1 MKFFRNLKHIF
12 AVSIVSLAMIFWSI
26 YMFRSDFTNSL
37 NGFFLYRTGNSVWQ
51 DKIYKH
57 TLSPI
62 YLPWTGGALP
72 MTQIKI
78 IKIDDDSL
86 NYLQSKNRPFWKD
99 VYTEVVQKLTLAWVR
114 GIAFDLVFAIED
126 REPSKTLTGYTQE
139 EEFAQV
145 ARDAGNVVIAADYNN
160 KYCDAQLKLLTQWDN
175 NLDII
180 SAESLPWEMSCNK
193 RLGAIIAANY
203 NKLSDTEHRKYVEFM
218 GVYYKKRTALETELW
233 VQVTGGAVEAIFDT
247 FEDQDYASL
256 YCQKDAGDWK
266 YETCLN
272 VPRSVYKD
280 VPWGTINIDGTYTR
294 PIISDMSSSL
304 PYAHW
309 KAQSWVLDSD
319 KYLYALPLALYK
331 ITGGSNP
338 YPTSKSVINPYFG
351 PELSYSYI
359 SLRDFLVAT
368 PEWLAQTFANSYVIV
383 GNTQEISG
391 DFVETP
397 VTGKMMPGVEIHA
410 HFLEWLIQNK
420 MLAELPVRILW
431 WTVVMLTILSVL
443 LYYFIPKYLSPFF
456 AIVMLV
462 GILYVTRYTYDVGRV
477 VTDVFLLFLAWGV
490 VTYPVTY
497 IYRFFVVEREKR
509 ELQNNFGHYIDPHVV
524 EEIASRGEDIQLGGE
539 RRVLS
544 VLFSDIA
551 GFTTISESMNPQELF
566 YLMTSYLSNMTDI
579 LIAHGGTLDKYIGDA
594 VMGFFGAPL
603 SYEDHAIRA
612 ADTALMMRARLPLF
626 NDDLVKHGM
635 QPIDFRVGIAT
646 GDVMVGNI
654 GSHDRFNYTVLWDT
668 VNLASRLEGT
678 GKEYDVHIIVP
689 EATKNALWPLYLTRE
704 LDTIAV
710 KWKTKGV
717 RIYEL
722 VGYAKDYPDR
732 TLYFTYEKALELY
745 RKGDYREAG
754 KLWQTQAQKDPP
766 SHVMMYRCL
775 NILKWLITV
784 EDGIYHMTHK

>member
-12 AVSIVSLAMIFWSI
+12 AVSIVSLGMIFWSI
-26 YMFRSDFTNSL
+26 YIFQDDFTHSL
-37 NGFFLYRTGNSVWQ
+37 NGFFLYRTGNWVWQ
-51 DKIYKH
+51 DTVYKH
-57 TLSPI
+57 TLSPT
-62 YLPWTGGALP
+62 YLPWTPGTIP

-78 IKIDDDSL
+78 INIDEDSL
-86 NYLQSKNRPFWKD
+86 NYLQSQGRPFWKD
-99 VYTEVVQKLTLAWVR
+99 VYTEVVQKLTLAWAK
-114 GIAFDLVFAIED
+114 GIAFDIVFAVED

-145 ARDAGNVVIAADYNN
+145 ARDAGNVVVAADYNN
-160 KYCDAQLKLLTQWDN
+160 KFCDAELDLLTRWDVS
-175 NLDII
+175 LDIV
-180 SAESLPWEMSCNK
+180 SAESLPWETNCNK

-203 NKLSDTEHRKYVEFM
+203 NRLSDADHRKYVEFM
-218 GVYYKKRTALETELW
+218 GVYYKKRTALETELG
-233 VQVTGGAVEAIFDT
+233 VQITGGAVEAIFDT
-247 FEDQDYASL
+247 FTDADYASL
-256 YCQKDAGDWK
+256 YCQKDSEGSP
-266 YETCLN
+266 YETCLG

-280 VPWGTINIDGTYTR
+280 VPWGTINLDNPYTR
-294 PIISDMSSSL
+294 PIVSDMSSSL

-319 KYLYALPLALYK
+319 KYLYTLPLALYK
-331 ITGGSNP
+331 VTGGTNI
-338 YPTSKSVINPYFG
+338 YPSGKNVLNPYFG
-351 PELSYSYI
+351 PDRTYNYI
-359 SLRDFLVAT
+359 SLRDFLVADGT
-368 PEWLAQTFANSYVIV
+368 GLTQVFAGSYVIM
-383 GNTQEISG
+383 GNTTKVAS
-391 DFVETP
+391 DFIETP
-397 VTGKMMPGVEIHA
+397 VTGELMPGVETHA
-410 HFLEWLIQNK
+410 HFLEGLLQNK

-431 WTVVMLTILSVL
+431 WTVALLTLLSVI
-443 LYYFIPKYLSPFF
+443 LYYFVPKYLSPIF

-462 GILYVTRYTYDVGRV
+462 GVLYITRYTYDVGRIV
-477 VTDVFLLFLAWGV
+477 SDVFLLFLAGGV

-497 IYRFFVVEREKR
+497 IYRFFIVEHEKR
-509 ELQNNFGHYIDPHVV
+509 ELQSNFGHYIDPHVV
-524 EEIASRGEDIQLGGE
+524 EEIVSRGVDIQLGGE

-551 GFTTISESMNPQELF
+551 GFTTISESMNPQDLF

-612 ADTALMMRARLPLF
+612 ADTALLMRARLPLF

-635 QPIDFRVGIAT
+635 KPIDFRIGIAT

-654 GSHDRFNYTVLWDT
+654 GSHDRFNYTVLGDT

-689 EATKNALWPLYLTRE
+689 EATRNALWPLYLTRE

-710 KWKTKGV
+710 KGKTEWV

-732 TLYFTYEKALELY
+732 TLYFTYEKALALY
-745 RKGDYREAG
+745 RKWDYREAG
-754 KLWQTQAQKDPP
+754 KLWQTQAHEDPP